1 MKVTTVAMVLMKS
14 CKTFPAQDVDV
25 AHDDDMSHLNNIS
38 SALPLAMLALKVQL
52 AILIFSCLRSL
63 AQGE

>member
-1 MKVTTVAMVLMKS
+1 MVLMKFV
-14 CKTFPAQDVDV
+14 KYFQPNADE
-25 AHDDDMSHLNNIS
+25 MSHLNDIS

-63 AQGE
+63 AQGG